1 MRQYECLFHVG
12 DTVMP
17 MKPEDPSDGP
27 GWSDGMGFM
36 IGNVYTISDI
46 TWDNGYYLVRL
57 GESLKERMWY
67 WKDTWVQPVDYS
79 LF

>member
-27 GWSDGMGFM
+27 GWSDGMDFM

-46 TWDNGYYLVRL
+46 TMTSSIGTKRWRNTLGNSTKSETLFVKVRKY
-57 GESLKERMWY
+57 G
-67 WKDTWVQPVDYS
+67 
-79 LF
+79 

>member
-27 GWSDGMGFM
+27 GWSDGMDFM

-46 TWDNGYYLVRL
+46 TWDSGNLWING
-57 GESLKERMWY
+57 
-67 WKDTWVQPVDYS
+67 
-79 LF
+79 